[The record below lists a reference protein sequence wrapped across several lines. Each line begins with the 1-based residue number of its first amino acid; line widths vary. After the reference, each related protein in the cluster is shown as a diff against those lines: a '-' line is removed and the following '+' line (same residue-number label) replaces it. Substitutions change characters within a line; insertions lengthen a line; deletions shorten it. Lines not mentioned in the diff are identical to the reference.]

1 MESAEVRQAEIK
13 IPRVLIKWAFLLG
26 LVRLSEPFGRTR
38 RRTPQRWELR
48 VENQERLAKIK
59 RPPHTEKG
67 ERDLVR
73 CFAYP
78 PPRCALQDPAK
89 PRWRQREHPP
99 PDDPFL
105 DTPPQDKHLGASQ
118 HTTAE
123 TAVQITPVRRPHTAT
138 KNLEV
143 EKSDYTVAPTTPVR
157 RSHTA
162 TKNLDEEKSEN
173 TVTKL
178 VIREKERVDVALPGY
193 QARRGRR
200 EACKSKRPKDSRRCR
215 ARA

>member
-105 DTPPQDKHLGASQ
+105 DTPPRDKHLAASQ
-118 HTTAE
+118 PTTA
-123 TAVQITPVRRPHTAT
+123 
-138 KNLEV
+138 
-143 EKSDYTVAPTTPVR
+143 DTVAPTTPER
-157 RSHTA
+157 RLHAAS
-162 TKNLDEEKSEN
+162 KNQEEEKSDD

-178 VIREKERVDVALPGY
+178 VIREKERVDEEPEDEDFKDKDFDEDALITAFNEQVG
-193 QARRGRR
+193 QVNKILGIG
-200 EACKSKRPKDSRRCR
+200 EDSKPSYLGGEDEWTW
-215 ARA
+215 